1 MDAKQVDKL
10 SDDTILAA
18 KRFLQIHKPP
28 APMTDL
34 QRLRTKAK
42 HLRTWLWKH
51 IGVLPE
57 DGEIIDDPSPEL
69 ARRAG
74 LTRDGKHKMR
84 WGAVHQTRIS
94 IDENRDAGA

>member
-1 MDAKQVDKL
+1 MDARGVDKL
-10 SDDTILAA
+10 SDETILEA
-18 KRFLQIHKPP
+18 KRFIQANKPP
-28 APMTDL
+28 APLTDI
-34 QRLRTKAK
+34 QRFRTKAK
-42 HLRTWLWKH
+42 HLREWLWKH

-74 LTRDGKHKMR
+74 LTRDGGHKMR

-94 IDENRDAGA
+94 VDE

>member
-1 MDAKQVDKL
+1 MDEKEIEE
-10 SDDTILAA
+10 TRLAA
-18 KRFLQIHKPP
+18 KRFIQANTPP
-28 APMTDL
+28 KEMTDI
-34 QRLRTKAK
+34 QRFRTKAK
-42 HLRTWLWKH
+42 HLREWLWKH